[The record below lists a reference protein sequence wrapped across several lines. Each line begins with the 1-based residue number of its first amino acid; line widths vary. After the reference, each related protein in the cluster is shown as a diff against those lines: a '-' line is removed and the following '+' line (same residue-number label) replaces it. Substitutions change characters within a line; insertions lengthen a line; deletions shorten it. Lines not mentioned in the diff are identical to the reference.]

1 MAKRITIRLLA
12 ATLILV
18 VAMLGVHAAS
28 HWHTHASDDHN
39 CQACH
44 IGHAAIPQ
52 PAAQGAELAPVT
64 VARFSAAERSSPD
77 FDAVH
82 TPSVPRAP
90 PA

>member
-1 MAKRITIRLLA
+1 MTRRITLRVLA
-12 ATLILV
+12 LALIL
-18 VAMLGVHAAS
+18 AMGALGVHATS
-28 HWHTHASDDHN
+28 HWHTHASDDQQ

-52 PAAQGAELAPVT
+52 PAASGADLAPVT
-64 VARFSAAERSSPD
+64 IARFSAAETSSPD

-90 PA
+90 PT